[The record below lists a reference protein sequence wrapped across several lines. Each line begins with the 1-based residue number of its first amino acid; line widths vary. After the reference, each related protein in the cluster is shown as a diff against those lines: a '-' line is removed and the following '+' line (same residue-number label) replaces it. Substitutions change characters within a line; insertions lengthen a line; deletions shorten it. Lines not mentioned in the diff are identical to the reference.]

1 MPSSNSALAA
11 CINPV
16 SPAMGPRRWQ
26 EVKVRRHVLIGIL
39 KGILVIG
46 IKNAGDTTSSRS
58 GPELPFWKQ
67 LEIGKLQVDI
77 LTAEQGLQQQE
88 LFTEWET
95 VMRHYGYLIVGKEDL
110 NSPKVTEMQN
120 KGVFKS
126 QTSLVPAKSNRVKIG
141 RKGKQNLGKFLSF
154 LAARTQ
160 QGMTLLNGLLLLI
173 IFLIFPSW

>member
-1 MPSSNSALAA
+1 MTSSNSALAA

-26 EVKVRRHVLIGIL
+26 EVKVRRHVPIGVL

-46 IKNAGDTTSSRS
+46 IKNAGDTTNSRS

-67 LEIGKLQVDI
+67 LEIGNIAGGHSYCWTGTSSAGTVYRVRDSH
-77 LTAEQGLQQQE
+77 
-88 LFTEWET
+88 ET
-95 VMRHYGYLIVGKEDL
+95 SRVGKEDL
-110 NSPKVTEMQN
+110 NSPKVTEMPN

-126 QTSLVPAKSNRVKIG
+126 QTSLVPAKSNRVNIG
-141 RKGKQNLGKFLSF
+141 RKGKQNLGKFLGF